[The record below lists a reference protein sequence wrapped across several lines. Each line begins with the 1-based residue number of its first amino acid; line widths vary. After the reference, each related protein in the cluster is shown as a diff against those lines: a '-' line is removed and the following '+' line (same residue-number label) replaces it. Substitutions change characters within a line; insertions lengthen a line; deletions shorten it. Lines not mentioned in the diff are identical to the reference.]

1 MEWLNDLLNGLWSD
15 LKCAYVYLTIWVN
28 SVALTLISALPYI
41 QENFP
46 AIQDYIQ
53 PDFYKNAMGILIVLN
68 IILRFKTKSA
78 LRDK

>member
-1 MEWLNDLLNGLWSD
+1 MEWLKDLLNGLWSD
-15 LKCAYVYLTIWVN
+15 LKRAYVSLTIWVN

-46 AIQDYIQ
+46 AIQNYIH
-53 PDFYKNAMGILIVLN
+53 PNFYKNAMGILIVLN

>member
-1 MEWLNDLLNGLWSD
+1 MEWLKDLLNGLWSD
-15 LKCAYVYLTIWVN
+15 LKRSYVSLTIWVN

-68 IILRFKTKSA
+68 IILRFKTSSA